1 MHTQQ
6 YLISDQI
13 QREVFV
19 CHSDQL
25 RFHTLL
31 EPGQLVGKMVIYYVA
46 AEIDGVQH
54 LLMRYVCRLYGGLIR
69 DLEKREDYR

>member
-6 YLISDQI
+6 YLISDQ
-13 QREVFV
+13 VFV